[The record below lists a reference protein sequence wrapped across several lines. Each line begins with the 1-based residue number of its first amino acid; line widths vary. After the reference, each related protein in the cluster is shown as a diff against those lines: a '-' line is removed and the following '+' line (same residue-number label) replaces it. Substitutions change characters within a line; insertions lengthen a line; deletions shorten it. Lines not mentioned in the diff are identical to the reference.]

1 MCVVV
6 LWLRNERRREGEG
19 LVGWVDGGLMV
30 VGVSKVVFVVVY
42 VYFRN
47 ANLYSTLDASS

>member
-1 MCVVV
+1 M
-6 LWLRNERRREGEG
+6 
-19 LVGWVDGGLMV
+19 GWVDGGLMV